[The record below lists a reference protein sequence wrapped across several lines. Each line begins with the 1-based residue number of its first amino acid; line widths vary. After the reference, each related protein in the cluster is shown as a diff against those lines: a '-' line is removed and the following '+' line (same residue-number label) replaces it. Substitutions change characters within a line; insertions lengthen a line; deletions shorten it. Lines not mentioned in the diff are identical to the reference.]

1 MLNVLDLFSGI
12 GGFSLG
18 LERTGGFRTVAFCE
32 IEQFCREILKKH
44 WPGVPVYEDVATLDA
59 ARLAAD
65 GISVDVLC
73 GGFPCQ
79 DISIAGRGAG
89 LSGERSG
96 LWWEFYRLIQEIRPQ
111 YALIENVSALRSRG
125 LDEVLGALAAIG
137 YDAEWHCIPASAV
150 GAPHRRDRVWIV
162 AYPQHE
168 GWGAGGV
175 CRHGEAPSALGVRQA
190 SPVVRPSADVADPGS
205 IASRGGEISF
215 AIDRQEWKSAQA
227 GGEGLQSKHRQTRP
241 NYAEQ
246 SSADV
251 ADTHGINS
259 NQPHSALE
267 TRCAL
272 VETEQGG
279 AAFGGVGGEPRTDVA
294 DAHIVVGNA
303 RWSGDAEQSAG
314 RRDAGGSDCGAD
326 GMADADCAGLER
338 QWRIAGRVGAQ
349 FTDVGSGGWWATEPD
364 VGRVA
369 HGIPDRVDR
378 LRALGNAVVP
388 QIPEILGRAILAQ
401 CPG

>member
-18 LERTGGFRTVAFCE
+18 LERTGGFQTVAFCE
-32 IEQFCREILKKH
+32 IEPFCRSVINKH
-44 WPGVPVYEDVATLDA
+44 WPGVPVYDDVKTLDA

-79 DISIAGRGAG
+79 DISTAGRGAG

-162 AYPQHE
+162 AHPQSH
-168 GWGAGGV
+168 GG
-175 CRHGEAPSALGVRQA
+175 
-190 SPVVRPSADVADPGS
+190 DGS
-205 IASRGGEISF
+205 IFASQWETIS
-215 AIDRQEWKSAQA
+215 RLMGS
-227 GGEGLQSKHRQTRP
+227 SK
-241 NYAEQ
+241 N
-246 SSADV
+246 
-251 ADTHGINS
+251 
-259 NQPHSALE
+259 
-267 TRCAL
+267 
-272 VETEQGG
+272 
-279 AAFGGVGGEPRTDVA
+279 VA

-303 RWSGDAEQSAG
+303 RWSGDVEQSAG

-369 HGIPDRVDR
+369 HVVPARVDR